1 MENLNSLLSPTRRRG
16 RSNSP
21 RPTRSSPLSGS
32 AIPTTTSNSLK
43 RNSEYQEHDRY
54 IPLRSASNLQ
64 EAFERGSRFLDGNCA
79 SMTESNSISIPN
91 NLLMNNLLRASL
103 LGEPLSDMK
112 ATDAA
117 LLTGLHFA
125 CC

>member
-1 MENLNSLLSPTRRRG
+1 MENLNSLLSPTRRRE

-64 EAFERGSRFLDGNCA
+64 EAFERGSRFLDGSGA
-79 SMTESNSISIPN
+79 SMTESSISIPN

-103 LGEPLSDMK
+103 LGESLSDMK